1 MAEKKKY
8 NSILVSGRKDE
19 TLTYSRYV
27 KDEESGESVKESLD
41 KKVNVTDELTTQ
53 QIKDGAITNEKMAA
67 DSVGNTNLQDGSV
80 SNEKLEDGSIT
91 NEKLAENSITKDKL
105 QDKTI
110 GVEKLDNELRQ
121 AIAAATGLPEN
132 LVETIQNVDDTLKDH
147 QRQLDDKQSQI
158 EDKQQQI
165 TANDEDISLLQ
176 TRSTQMEETIK
187 SIAATG
193 GASQATAV
201 TYDNEKSKLSAVNI
215 QSAVDEVVDKT
226 AIKDE
231 EGTVV
236 ETPFRY
242 IQNEEFI
249 FAKVDA
255 ENKLLFGIQ
264 WDATPVFGK
273 TSAVEDRLQSQVTLL
288 ADRVATIMGDED
300 TSNVIDTM
308 NELKK
313 FFAEIENT
321 QTLTSILANL
331 NSLNTKFVED
341 IKNLQDT
348 KVDKEEGKS
357 LIEDEVKEC
366 FRVIENEEF
375 IKAIVDAEDKVLFG
389 FYRATGKPYYP
400 LNEMYHVI
408 QNEEFFALWLD
419 ADDKVLLGLRRDG
432 QIIGEIHAVNALK
445 QVISQL
451 QSDVASLQEKVG
463 TIDTNLK
470 ELLDVFSLQ
479 DNEEYL
485 AVEQDAEGKVL
496 SSTNPDGS
504 HYIHNAKS
512 ETIPTEFEHIE
523 DPEGRTEITT
533 DAEGKVLSY
542 RDAKGTK
549 FEKNF
554 KTDHLDLSDDGMTD
568 FVKALNQSGFKLES
582 SCDWSNYVS
591 NNGENPLHL
600 PIPQCAIIN
609 ISNESH
615 DAVWPVTKSNDYEY
629 YMEYHDM
636 LGNYFKKNIIMNA
649 QGNSSMVMIKKNGA
663 IDIFDSSVY
672 DNKGKKG
679 KGNTFGI
686 KFGNWVTQDSFH
698 LKAFYNDFFKGCS
711 FVAYQIAN
719 EVMMSYGITK
729 DRPWKRALIG
739 DYIGTGQEGK
749 SINDISLQIDD
760 GARCMPDGFPC
771 IVYLNG
777 DFYGIYTFALKKH
790 RDNYHM
796 KKKDGNHIHLDGTNL
811 DFFNGKI
818 DWSGFEVRNPKD
830 SEMCCTSLKEGTSE
844 YLPYSE
850 GKELLG
856 DDAEHYNP
864 ENKAHVLSN
873 KVKRSIEKL
882 SKRCQETNA
891 LSSNEEKKLYLARYF
906 DVDSIL
912 DYILVATAVHDTDGG
927 YANYQWITYDGEKWF
942 VCNYDKDRSFGN
954 GTEYMEQAITTGSW
968 IYQNVTIFKL
978 FEDLFS
984 TELKE
989 KWNGYVKKGIFTYD
1003 NFIGKIS
1010 QWVQRIGQDNYKKE
1024 YSRWKQAPCNRD
1036 DNVNRDYWKTKCRAD
1051 QWYWWQSFKAGD
1063 FCFSQENEYKI
1074 YKALKSSNNVAV
1086 TNTEY
1091 WQDVTYSP
1099 ETNYNVGDICG
1110 YGFHFG
1116 ESFYTDNGFYVFES
1130 IAESNNTPPISKI
1143 YDEYPRVMGYRDNI
1157 WRVSNYIKQTLNVL
1171 QKYIDSL

>member
-8 NSILVSGRKDE
+8 NSILISGRKDQ
-19 TLTYSRYV
+19 TLTYSKYV

-121 AIAAATGLPEN
+121 TIAAATGLPDD

-147 QRQLDDKQSQI
+147 QRQLDDKQLQI
-158 EDKQQQI
+158 DDKQQQI
-165 TANDEDISLLQ
+165 TGNDEDISLLQ

-201 TYDNEKSKLSAVNI
+201 TYNNEKSKLTAVNI

-226 AIKDE
+226 AIKNE
-231 EGTVV
+231 EGALV

-255 ENKLLFGIQ
+255 EDRLLFGIQ
-264 WDATPVFGK
+264 WDGTPVFGK

-288 ADRVATIMGDED
+288 AERVAIIMGDED
-300 TSNVIDTM
+300 TTNVIDTM

-321 QTLTSILANL
+321 ETLTGILANL
-331 NSLNTKFVED
+331 DNVA
-341 IKNLQDT
+341 KNLDKTAIKDEEGNVQDT
-348 KVDKEEGKS
+348 P
-357 LIEDEVKEC
+357 

-375 IKAIVDAEDKVLFG
+375 IMAIVDSENRLLFG
-389 FYRATGKPYYP
+389 IYRATGKPYFP
-400 LNEMYHVI
+400 LNEMYHVE
-408 QNEEFFALWLD
+408 QNEEFFAVWLD
-419 ADDKVLLGLRRDG
+419 AVNHVLFGIRRDG

-445 QVISQL
+445 QVISE
-451 QSDVASLQEKVG
+451 LQEKLD
-463 TIDTNLK
+463 TIYSNTK
-470 ELLDVFSLQ
+470 ELLNVLFLQ
-479 DNEEYL
+479 ENPEYL
-485 AVEQDAEGKVL
+485 AVEKDADGRVL
-496 SSTNPDGS
+496 STTNNDGS
-504 HYIHNAKS
+504 HYLYKVKS

-533 DAEGKVLSY
+533 DAEDKVLSY

-568 FVKALNQSGFKLES
+568 FVKALNDSGFKLES

-719 EVMMSYGITK
+719 EVMLSYGITK

-749 SINDISLQIDD
+749 SINDISLQLDD

-790 RDNYHM
+790 RDNYNM
-796 KKKDGNHIHLDGTNL
+796 KKKDGNHIHLDGTNI

-844 YLPYSE
+844 YLPYSG

-882 SKRCQETNA
+882 SKRCQEVNA
-891 LSSNEEKKLYLARYF
+891 LSSNEEKKVYLEKYF

-968 IYQNVTIFKL
+968 IYQNITIFKL

-1024 YSRWKQAPCNRD
+1024 YSKWKQAPCNRD

-1063 FCFSQENEYKI
+1063 FCFSQENEYKV

-1091 WQDVTYSP
+1091 WQEVTYSP

-1116 ESFYTDNGFYVFES
+1116 ESFYVDNGFYVFEA
-1130 IAESNNTPPISKI
+1130 IAASNNTPPISKI

-1157 WRVSNYIKQTLNVL
+1157 WRVSNYIEQTLNTI
-1171 QKYIDSL
+1171 QKYVDNL